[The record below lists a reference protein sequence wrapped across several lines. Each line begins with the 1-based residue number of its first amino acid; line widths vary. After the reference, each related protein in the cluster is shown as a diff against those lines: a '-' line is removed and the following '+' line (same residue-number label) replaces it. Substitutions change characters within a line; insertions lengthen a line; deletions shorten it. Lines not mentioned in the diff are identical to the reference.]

1 MVEHLTHLREVKGS
15 SPDTVAGSLVNGI
28 DVTISNKR
36 RYRYNTHSANSH
48 SITIKHLTNHPKVL
62 DSRPD
67 SATGSLA
74 NGTDV
79 TIFIKRRYP

>member
-1 MVEHLTHLREVKGS
+1 MARKSPYHPMFKDS
-15 SPDTVAGSLVNGI
+15 SPDTVAGSLANGT

-36 RYRYNTHSANSH
+36 RYPYNTHSANSH

-67 SATGSLA
+67 SATGNLA
-74 NGTDV
+74 LMELMLP
-79 TIFIKRRYP
+79 FL

>member
-1 MVEHLTHLREVKGS
+1 MVEHLTHLRKVKGS
-15 SPDTVAGSLVNGI
+15 SPDTAAGSLANGT

-36 RYRYNTHSANSH
+36 RYPHNTHSANSH

-62 DSRPD
+62 DSRPV